1 MMSHIEDFI
10 SYSQIMKI
18 IKQDGELKTDGEVL
32 DELILYMEEAGER
45 YEKSFWGDDEEN
57 RNE

>member
-45 YEKSFWGDDEEN
+45 FEKNFWGDD
-57 RNE
+57 NE